1 MNWTEQMYLTLGF
14 MYFEVFVTHDV
25 CKSSI

>member
-1 MNWTEQMYLTLGF
+1 MYLTLGF